1 MDLWNRLFVSLVAM
15 FLMAGAIVTLLV
27 AANAVAPD
35 FLPGGSGDQAWF
47 YSELRGVDRFG
58 GAGQTVTIVASIAV
72 GLVMLA
78 VFFLELISLRRKPAL
93 LPISSTSNG
102 VLNIE
107 ESSVR
112 LLAERVG
119 ASNRNVSSLRCRLR
133 KGRRPPVGGPA
144 SITISCYPRV
154 VLGSNVPEVR
164 DDLQT
169 RIKDAVQQL
178 TGLNVLQVNVMRVR
192 YDRADDSRLLGG

>member
-1 MDLWNRLFVSLVAM
+1 MDLWNRLIVSLVAL
-15 FLMAGAIVTLLV
+15 FLLAGAIVTLLV
-27 AANAVAPD
+27 ATNAVAPD
-35 FLPGGSGDQAWF
+35 FLPGGAEDQAWF

-58 GAGQTVTIVASIAV
+58 GTGQAVTIVVVVVV

-78 VFFLELISLRRKPAL
+78 LPFLELISLRSKPAL
-93 LPISSTSNG
+93 LAISSASHG
-102 VLNIE
+102 ALNIE

-119 ASNRNVSSLRCRLR
+119 ISNRNITSLRCRLR
-133 KGRRPPVGGPA
+133 RGRRPPVGGPA
-144 SITISCYPRV
+144 SITISCYPRM
-154 VLGSNVPEVR
+154 VLGSNVPDMR

-192 YDRADDSRLLGG
+192 YDRDNDSRLLGG

>member
-1 MDLWNRLFVSLVAM
+1 MDLWNRLIVSLVAL
-15 FLMAGAIVTLLV
+15 FLLAGAIVTLLV
-27 AANAVAPD
+27 ATNAVAPD
-35 FLPGGSGDQAWF
+35 FLPGGAEDQAWF

-58 GAGQTVTIVASIAV
+58 GTGQAVTIVVDVVV
-72 GLVMLA
+72 GVVMLA
-78 VFFLELISLRRKPAL
+78 LLFLELISLRSKPAL
-93 LPISSTSNG
+93 LAISSASRG
-102 VLNIE
+102 ALNIE

-119 ASNRNVSSLRCRLR
+119 ISNRNITSLRCRLR

-144 SITISCYPRV
+144 SITISCYPRM
-154 VLGSNVPEVR
+154 VLGSNVPDMR

-192 YDRADDSRLLGG
+192 YDRDNDSRLLGG